1 MVVMSKER
9 ILQVLLAPHISEK
22 ASLVADANSQH
33 IFKVLNDANKAE
45 IKQAVEELFEVKV
58 AQVRVM
64 NVKGKTKRFGQRT
77 GKRSD
82 WRKAYVTLAEG
93 QDIDFAGAN

>member
-1 MVVMSKER
+1 MMQQER

-22 ASLVADANSQH
+22 STMTADASGTH
-33 IFKVLNDANKAE
+33 VFKVHTSATKTE

-64 NVKGKTKRFGQRT
+64 NVKGKTKRFGQRM

-82 WRKAYVTLAEG
+82 WRKAYVKLAEG
-93 QDIDFAGAN
+93 QDIALAGAN